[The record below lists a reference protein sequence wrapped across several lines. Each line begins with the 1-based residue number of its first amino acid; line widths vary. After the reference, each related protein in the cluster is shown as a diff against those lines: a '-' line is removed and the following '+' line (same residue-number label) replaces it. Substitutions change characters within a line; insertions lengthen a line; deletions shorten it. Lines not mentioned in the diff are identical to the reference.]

1 MDAEH
6 DKLHVN
12 RELSSSSR
20 AECLAKVDNIL
31 RRPTSRAWRS
41 FLSPDYRTE
50 VPEGTR
56 WPAKFHPWHWS
67 DVASRQRKLIH
78 NHTAATCL
86 CRVRL
91 GCVNWIPD
99 NSRLS
104 PTENLQHEHVRSN
117 RPHRHTRHDTDK
129 TVLSRLVWR
138 CEPSPPDKC
147 VQRRSVSGSAGTA
160 GATAGRTPTQNALV
174 GPPQFTPPHHCRAC
188 LSTAAAA
195 TQARQAATPS
205 RVVRHANCKHAV
217 CTAAYD

>member
-12 RELSSSSR
+12 RGLSSSSR
-20 AECLAKVDNIL
+20 AECLVKVKVDNIL

-41 FLSPDYRTE
+41 FLSPEYRTE

-78 NHTAATCL
+78 NHTATPDACL

-117 RPHRHTRHDTDK
+117 RPHRHTRHDTDR

-147 VQRRSVSGSAGTA
+147 VQHQRR
-160 GATAGRTPTQNALV
+160 
-174 GPPQFTPPHHCRAC
+174 HCRCDRWTHSDAERTC
-188 LSTAAAA
+188 RAASIH
-195 TQARQAATPS
+195 TATPLS
-205 RVVRHANCKHAV
+205 RLPVDRRRDAGQAGSY
-217 CTAAYD
+217 A